1 MNNRQVEWL
10 VALIL
15 VMAPVAMVR
24 AQPDKTQQNGQPS
37 LEVLEF
43 LGFWETPGGELI
55 DPLTLRREPEAA
67 RQAGEPQQSPK
78 EKKAQQHE

>member
-10 VALIL
+10 VALVL
-15 VMAPVAMVR
+15 AMAPVATGWG
-24 AQPDKTQQNGQPS
+24 QPDKAQQNGQPS

-55 DPLTLRREPEAA
+55 DPLTLRRKPEAA
-67 RQAGEPQQSPK
+67 KQAGGQQQADK